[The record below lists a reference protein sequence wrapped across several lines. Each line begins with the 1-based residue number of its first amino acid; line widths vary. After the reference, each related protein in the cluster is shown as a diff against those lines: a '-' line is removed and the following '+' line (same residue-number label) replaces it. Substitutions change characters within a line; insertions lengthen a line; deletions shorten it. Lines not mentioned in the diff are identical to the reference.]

1 VNISREQQRVL
12 HALAQGA
19 CIRHE
24 LDDKKRIIQIECV
37 TREGWLLSNCTMA
50 IFRALKQKRLI
61 ASKGGGPYRIT
72 RKGLVSVRAQV
83 DNR

>member
-1 VNISREQQRVL
+1 MNISREQQRVL

-24 LDDKKRIIQIECV
+24 FDDKKRIIHIECV
-37 TREGWLLSNCTMA
+37 TREGWLLSNCTLA

-72 RKGLVSVRAQV
+72 RKGLLSVRAQV

>member
-1 VNISREQQRVL
+1 VNTSRDQQRVL

-24 LDDKKRIIQIECV
+24 LDSRKKVIHVECV
-37 TREGWLLSNCTMA
+37 TREGWLLSDCTLGV
-50 IFRALKQKRLI
+50 FRALKRKGLI
-61 ASKGGGPYRIT
+61 ASRGGGPYRIT
-72 RKGLVSVRAQV
+72 RKGLAAVKPQL

>member
-1 VNISREQQRVL
+1 LNISRDQQRVL

-24 LDDKKRIIQIECV
+24 LDSRKKIIDIECV

-50 IFRALKQKRLI
+50 IFRALKRKGLI

-72 RKGLVSVRAQV
+72 RKGLAAVRPQL